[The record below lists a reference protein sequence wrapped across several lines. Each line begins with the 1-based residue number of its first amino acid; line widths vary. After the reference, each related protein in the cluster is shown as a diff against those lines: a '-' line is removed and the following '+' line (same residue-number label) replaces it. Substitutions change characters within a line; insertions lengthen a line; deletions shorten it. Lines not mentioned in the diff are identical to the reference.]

1 MKDLYNKLPEILK
14 RHISWQAALSVVAL
28 LLFFIVIIIFKDIL
42 LALPCILFS
51 AIMIVKSTFLLYN
64 CVIGNYLE
72 IKGVCSD
79 VEVTT
84 FRRRVKSL
92 TIKAEEKIL
101 TIPIYF
107 RLRGINVGDTIT
119 VYLSKK
125 ARLYYNNGIYTANDI
140 YTLTVLKEAE
150 K

>member
-14 RHISWQAALSVVAL
+14 RHISWQAVLSVVAL

-51 AIMIVKSTFLLYN
+51 AIMIVKSTVLLYN
-64 CVIGNYLE
+64 CAVGNYLE